1 MIFGKN
7 RKIEAIDYLNS
18 LLDKGK
24 KVKIDWIKPLR
35 SNSENRYMH
44 GVVFSIF
51 AIHLGWTLDEAKQY
65 FKKTFLS
72 YEKDGVKFVKE
83 TKKLNVQEMEIFLEC
98 CRVHAVKE
106 HDCYIPV
113 PNEVT
118 QEMLEEIY
126 KHEKYLK

>member
-1 MIFGKN
+1 
-7 RKIEAIDYLNS
+7 
-18 LLDKGK
+18 
-24 KVKIDWIKPLR
+24 
-35 SNSENRYMH
+35 MH

-72 YEKDGVKFVKE
+72 YEKEGVKFVKE

-98 CRVHAVKE
+98 CRVHAIKE

>member
-1 MIFGKN
+1 MIFDKN
-7 RKIEAIDYLNS
+7 KKSEAIDYLNS

-24 KVKIDWIKPLR
+24 KVTIDWIKPLR

-72 YEKDGVKFVKE
+72 YEKDGVRFVKE

>member
-1 MIFGKN
+1 MIFDKN
-7 RKIEAIDYLNS
+7 KKSEAIDYLNS

-24 KVKIDWIKPLR
+24 KVTVDWIKPLR

-72 YEKDGVKFVKE
+72 YEKEGVKFVKE

>member
-1 MIFGKN
+1 MIFDKN
-7 RKIEAIDYLNS
+7 KKSEAIDYLNS

-24 KVKIDWIKPLR
+24 KVTVDWIKPLR

-72 YEKDGVKFVKE
+72 YEKDGVRFVKE

>member
-1 MIFGKN
+1 MIFDKN
-7 RKIEAIDYLNS
+7 KKSEAIDYLNS

-24 KVKIDWIKPLR
+24 KVTVDWIKPLR